1 MAQVALKR
9 EIEGYQDVVNQYQR
23 NALKYKSAAAAHNA
37 TVDAYNKALETGMDK
52 YSASAIKGYANK
64 PIKYS
69 PYVGVG
75 SRVDFY
81 YDPVFNPTFTN
92 AIRASDIDKNK
103 WAVAAAPGGGYYIYR
118 SLPTKPGEFTQK
130 PPTEPG
136 PNPAK
141 DYTASQLKTLDEP
154 SLTDIERNQPSGLIS
169 SKLIL

>member
-23 NALKYKSAAAAHNA
+23 NALKYKSAAAAHNT
-37 TVDAYNKALETGMDK
+37 TVDAYNKALETGMDR
-52 YSASAIKGYANK
+52 YPANEIKGYGNK
-64 PIKYS
+64 PIKYTG
-69 PYVGVG
+69 YVGRG
-75 SRVDFY
+75 SRVESF
-81 YDPVFNPTFTN
+81 YDPVFDPTMTRGFSMATV
-92 AIRASDIDKNK
+92 DKNK
-103 WAVAAAPGGGYYIYR
+103 WTVAAAPGGGYYIYR
-118 SLPTKPGEFTQK
+118 NLPTKPGQFTQK

>member
-52 YSASAIKGYANK
+52 YSASMRGGYANK
-64 PIKYS
+64 PIKYVG
-69 PYVGVG
+69 YVGMG
-75 SRVDFY
+75 SQVERF
-81 YDPVFNPTFTN
+81 YDPVTDPTGTSGFSMATV
-92 AIRASDIDKNK
+92 DKNK
-103 WAVAAAPGGGYYIYR
+103 WSVAAAPGGGYYIYR

-141 DYTASQLKTLDEP
+141 NYTASQLKTLDEP

>member
-37 TVDAYNKALETGMDK
+37 TVDAYNKALETSMDK
-52 YSASAIKGYANK
+52 YSASMRGGYASK
-64 PIKYS
+64 PIKYVG
-69 PYVGVG
+69 YVGVG
-75 SRVDFY
+75 GRVERL
-81 YDPVFNPTFTN
+81 YDPVTDPTMSN
-92 AIRASDIDKNK
+92 SIRVSDIEKSK
-103 WAVAAAPGGGYYIYR
+103 GAISAAPGGGYYIYR
-118 SLPTKPGEFTQK
+118 NLPTKPGQFTQK

>member
-23 NALKYKSAAAAHNA
+23 EARKYKSAAAAHNA
-37 TVDAYNKALETGMDK
+37 TVDAYNKALETGMDR
-52 YSASAIKGYANK
+52 YPSNYLRGYANQ
-64 PIKYS
+64 PIKYTG
-69 PYVGVG
+69 YVGMG
-75 SRVDFY
+75 SRIERF
-81 YDPVFNPTFTN
+81 YDPVTDPTGTSG
-92 AIRASDIDKNK
+92 IRASDIDKNK
-103 WAVAAAPGGGYYIYR
+103 WAVSAAPGGGYYIYR
-118 SLPTKPGEFTQK
+118 KLPTKPGQFTQK

>member
-23 NALKYKSAAAAHNA
+23 EARKYKGAAAAHNT
-37 TVDAYNKALETGMDK
+37 TVDAYNKALETGMDR
-52 YSASAIKGYANK
+52 YPADAIKGYGNK
-64 PIKYS
+64 PIKYTG
-69 PYVGVG
+69 YVGKG
-75 SRVDFY
+75 SRIEYF
-81 YDPVFNPTFTN
+81 YDPVFGQTTQNP
-92 AIRASDIDKNK
+92 IRASDIDKNK
-103 WAVAAAPGGGYYIYR
+103 WTVAGAPGGGYYIYR
-118 SLPTKPGEFTQK
+118 NLPTKPGQFTQK